1 MKRKKSIA
9 GRLGMTAFAL
19 TLVTT
24 CISSGTLAKYASEV
38 TGTGTA
44 ITAKWVFK
52 AGSSSGE
59 ESITTFKLGE
69 TTNST
74 TVAKERIAPGTSGTV
89 PLYYDLSG
97 TEVKTNLKISIKVDD
112 ANKLPT
118 NFKITCDGVTK
129 GKSDF
134 TTANGAYID
143 FVSKD
148 ISVDTTSGTLTS
160 ADATGQKDITWA
172 WAFETGT
179 DDGSKATGNTADTT
193 DGKAANTAT
202 FTVKV
207 EATQLAASAS

>member
-9 GRLGMTAFAL
+9 GRLGMAAFAL

-24 CISSGTLAKYASEV
+24 CISGGTLAKYASEV

-44 ITAKWVFK
+44 VTAKWVFK
-52 AGSSSGE
+52 AGSAEGA

-69 TTNST
+69 TTNT
-74 TVAKERIAPGTSGTV
+74 ATVGKERIAPGTSGTV

-112 ANKLPT
+112 VSKLPT
-118 NFKITCDGVTK
+118 NFKITCGDVTK

-134 TTANGAYID
+134 TNDTYVD
-143 FVSKD
+143 FMTKD
-148 ISVDTTSGTLTS
+148 ISVDTSTGVLTA
-160 ADATGQKDITWA
+160 ADAKAQKDITWE

-179 DDGSKATGNTADTT
+179 DADSKKTGNTNDTA
-193 DGKAANTAT
+193 DGKSAGTAT

-207 EATQLAASAS
+207 EATQLAASGS

>member
-9 GRLGMTAFAL
+9 GRLGMAAFAL

-24 CISSGTLAKYASEV
+24 CISGGTLAKYASEV

-44 ITAKWVFK
+44 VTAKWAFK
-52 AGSSSGE
+52 AGSTEGA

-69 TTNST
+69 TDNSAT
-74 TVAKERIAPGTSGTV
+74 IAKERIAPGSTGTV

-112 ANKLPT
+112 VSELPT

-129 GKSDF
+129 GKTDF
-134 TTANGAYID
+134 TNDTYVD
-143 FVSKD
+143 FMSKD
-148 ISVDTTSGTLTS
+148 ISVDTSTGVLTA
-160 ADATGQKDITWA
+160 ADAKAQKDITWA
-172 WAFETGT
+172 WAFETGN
-179 DDGSKATGNTADTT
+179 DDSAKKTGNTADTA
-193 DGKAANTAT
+193 DGKAANTVN

-207 EATQLAASAS
+207 EATQLAGS

>member
-9 GRLGMTAFAL
+9 GRLGMAAFAL

-24 CISSGTLAKYASEV
+24 CISGGTLAKYASEV
-38 TGTGTA
+38 SGTGTA
-44 ITAKWVFK
+44 VTAKWVFK
-52 AGSSSGE
+52 AGSSEGA

-69 TTNST
+69 TTNT
-74 TVAKERIAPGTSGTV
+74 ATVAKEKIAPGTSGTV

-112 ANKLPT
+112 VSKLPT
-118 NFKITCDGVTK
+118 NFKIACNGVTK
-129 GKSDF
+129 GKTDF
-134 TTANGAYID
+134 TNDSYVEFMT
-143 FVSKD
+143 KD
-148 ISVDTTSGTLTS
+148 ISVDTSTGVLTV
-160 ADATGQKDITWA
+160 ADAKAQKDITWE

-179 DDGSKATGNTADTT
+179 DADSKKTGNTADTT

-207 EATQLAASAS
+207 EATQLAASGS